1 VLVLQ
6 IVVVVLAGVLA
17 GTEFIVRWGVQP
29 ALSRLDA
36 RTSLAAR
43 KSLITRMRVLVPAL
57 GMPTL
62 VLAIVSAVL
71 GQQTDGAWLRW
82 SGAVFLVLF
91 FAIAFAGT
99 VPINARIDGW
109 SLDDPPADA
118 EAVIRRWELID
129 VFRSSAALVAFVLL
143 VVALARTTT

>member
-1 VLVLQ
+1 MLLLHVTA
-6 IVVVVLAGVLA
+6 VVLAGLLA

-43 KSLITRMRVLVPAL
+43 KSLIRALRALVPSIGL
-57 GMPTL
+57 PTL
-62 VLAIVSAVL
+62 AFAGLSAVN
-71 GQQTDGAWLRW
+71 GRDTDGAMLRW
-82 SGAVFLVLF
+82 AAVIALVVF

-99 VPINARIDGW
+99 VPINARIDAW

-118 EAVIRRWELID
+118 EAVIRRWQLID
-129 VFRSSAALVAFVLL
+129 VFRSSAAVIAFVLL
-143 VVALARTTT
+143 VVGLELS